1 MSYRVVRMLDRKYLV
16 EYSYKPF
23 FEVKWAPCLFG
34 MDGPPAIF
42 ADLDEAIDFA
52 KSCASEI
59 GRQIVWESKEE
70 G

>member
-1 MSYRVVRMLDRKYLV
+1 
-16 EYSYKPF
+16 
-23 FEVKWAPCLFG
+23 